1 MRRLLTSLLLLLIA
15 PATSAWALSGISIE
29 IGHADHA
36 RILRASTAWNPDQR
50 WLSAAGWHLAPQI
63 HAGIGAWNGTTAH
76 KNTVA
81 EVFVA
86 PSVRYRTNASSGQQ
100 PYVEVG
106 LGAHLI
112 SESRLDD
119 QRDLGA
125 NLLLSEHLGMGVVFG
140 DRSQY
145 DLSYRFQHMDN
156 AGRQSTNPGLN
167 AHQVRLL
174 YNY

>member
-1 MRRLLTSLLLLLIA
+1 MRRLLTSLLLLSAA
-15 PATSAWALSGISIE
+15 PVWALSGMSIE
-29 IGHADHA
+29 IGHADNA
-36 RILRASTAWNPDQR
+36 RILRASSVWNLDQHR
-50 WLSAAGWHLAPQI
+50 SSGAGWHLAPQI
-63 HAGIGAWNGTTAH
+63 HVGVGAWNGTATN
-76 KNTVA
+76 KKTVA
-81 EVFVA
+81 EIFVA
-86 PSVRYRTNASSGQQ
+86 PSVRYRPNASSGQQ
-100 PYVEVG
+100 PYIEAG

-125 NLLLSEHLGMGVVFG
+125 NLLVSEHLAMGVVFG

-156 AGRQSTNPGLN
+156 AGQRTANPGLN

>member
-1 MRRLLTSLLLLLIA
+1 MHRLLTTLLLLSAA
-15 PATSAWALSGISIE
+15 PAWALSGTAIE
-29 IGHADHA
+29 MGYADHA
-36 RILRASTAWNPDQR
+36 HILRASTLWNLDQR
-50 WLSAAGWHLAPQI
+50 WLSGAGWHLAPQI
-63 HAGIGAWNGTTAH
+63 YAGVGVWQGTGAH
-76 KNTVA
+76 KNTAA
-81 EVFVA
+81 EVFVT
-86 PSVRYRTNASSGQQ
+86 PSVRYRPNASSGQQ
-100 PYVEVG
+100 PYVEAG

-112 SESRLDD
+112 SESQLDD

-125 NLLLSEHLGMGVVFG
+125 NLLLSEHLGMGMVFG

-156 AGRQSTNPGLN
+156 AGQKSANPGLN

>member
-1 MRRLLTSLLLLLIA
+1 MRRLLTSLLLLSAA
-15 PATSAWALSGISIE
+15 PVWALSGMSSE
-29 IGHADHA
+29 IGYADNA
-36 RILRASTAWNPDQR
+36 RLLRASSVWNLDQR
-50 WLSAAGWHLAPQI
+50 WLSGAGWHLAPQV
-63 HAGIGAWNGTTAH
+63 HAGIGVWSGTATQ
-76 KNTVA
+76 KNTIA

-86 PSVRYRTNASSGQQ
+86 PSVRYRPNASSGQQ
-100 PYVEVG
+100 PYVEAG

-125 NLLLSEHLGMGVVFG
+125 NLLLSEHLVVGVVFG

-156 AGRQSTNPGLN
+156 AGQRATNPGLN